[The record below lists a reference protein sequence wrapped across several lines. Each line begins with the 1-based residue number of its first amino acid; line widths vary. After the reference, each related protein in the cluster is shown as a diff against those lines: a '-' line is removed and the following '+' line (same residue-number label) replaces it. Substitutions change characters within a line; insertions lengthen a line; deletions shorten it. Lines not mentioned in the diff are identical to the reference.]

1 MFLKN
6 INKGVRFLIASIF
19 ETLYFLKL
27 CPIFNESALYLFKK
41 YNIFL
46 FGPGPIHN
54 ITVHINYYYHN
65 KIFTQNSF
73 FFAGVKGGPLYDT
86 TRAWFNLLR
95 FIVGNMKNGYV
106 DEGGFIFADLSSDKS
121 DTEEI
126 DDENG
131 ASLHERLVTPERVR

>member
-1 MFLKN
+1 MNRHCVCSKN
-6 INKGVRFLIASIF
+6 TIF
-19 ETLYFLKL
+19 
-27 CPIFNESALYLFKK
+27 SYLAQDP
-41 YNIFL
+41 YIIL
-46 FGPGPIHN
+46 PCI
-54 ITVHINYYYHN
+54 IIYYYHN
-65 KIFTQNSF
+65 KIFSQNSF

>member
-1 MFLKN
+1 MGRLWNLQRKENMVAQENFIPVPLHK
-6 INKGVRFLIASIF
+6 IYTYSIKLI
-19 ETLYFLKL
+19 L
-27 CPIFNESALYLFKK
+27 NR
-41 YNIFL
+41 NIF
-46 FGPGPIHN
+46 F
-54 ITVHINYYYHN
+54 
-65 KIFTQNSF
+65 S